1 MQVGFTTLRGL
12 VIQRPS
18 LRMDALHVLFELTT
32 HPGEFNPSITLVY
45 ILNTFANEQRN
56 EHVVRP

>member
-18 LRMDALHVLFELTT
+18 MRTEALTVLLELTT
-32 HPGEFNPSITLVY
+32 HPGLSAFGNNL
-45 ILNTFANEQRN
+45 
-56 EHVVRP
+56 

>member
-32 HPGEFNPSITLVY
+32 HPGDSNSSFYPGLYS
-45 ILNTFANEQRN
+45 
-56 EHVVRP
+56 EHLCQ

>member
-18 LRMDALHVLFELTT
+18 MRTNALNVLLELTT
-32 HPGEFNPSITLVY
+32 HPGL
-45 ILNTFANEQRN
+45 
-56 EHVVRP
+56 